1 MIKLPK
7 GVFLMTFKDTFK
19 KLRLDANLSQ
29 SQLSEELGLS
39 LNTIRSYEA
48 GRRQPNSK
56 AMVLLEQYFNVSGAY
71 LRGETDQL
79 NIDECDN
86 DHIHNDLVLA
96 ANTLISSACNG
107 SDNIPSVVLQILVE
121 LRNLINAEQ
130 KITSDQYSEFVS
142 KIILESTHLAR
153 NLMDHASNSDKCER
167 DCAEFSYRMMNTIIE
182 FQKELLNKK

>member
-1 MIKLPK
+1 MKRMIH
-7 GVFLMTFKDTFK
+7 MEFKDRLK
-19 KLRLDANLSQ
+19 ELRINSNVTQ
-29 SQLSEELGLS
+29 MQLARDTGISAVS
-39 LNTIRSYEA
+39 IKSYEA

-107 SDNIPSVVLQILVE
+107 STNIPSVVLQILVE

-130 KITSDQYSEFVS
+130 KIASDQYSEFVS

-153 NLMDHASNSDKCER
+153 NLMDHASNNDKCER
-167 DCAEFSYRMMNTIIE
+167 DCAEFSYRIMNIIIE

>member
-1 MIKLPK
+1 ME
-7 GVFLMTFKDTFK
+7 FKDRLK
-19 KLRLDANLSQ
+19 ELRINSNVTQ
-29 SQLSEELGLS
+29 MQLARDTGISAVS
-39 LNTIRSYEA
+39 IKSYEA

-79 NIDECDN
+79 NMDEGDD

-96 ANTLISSACNG
+96 ANTLINSACNE
-107 SDNIPSVVLQILVE
+107 SSNTSTVVLQMLVE

-167 DCAEFSYRMMNTIIE
+167 DCAEFSYRMMNIIIE

>member
-1 MIKLPK
+1 ME
-7 GVFLMTFKDTFK
+7 FKDRLK
-19 KLRLDANLSQ
+19 ELRINSNVTQ
-29 SQLSEELGLS
+29 MQLARDTGISAVS
-39 LNTIRSYEA
+39 IKSYEA

-79 NIDECDN
+79 NIDECNN

-96 ANTLISSACNG
+96 ANTLINSACNG

-130 KITSDQYSEFVS
+130 KIASDQYSEFVS

-153 NLMDHASNSDKCER
+153 NLMDHASNNDKCER
-167 DCAEFSYRMMNTIIE
+167 DCAEFSYRIMNIIIE